1 MSYAGLFFGN
11 FDEEGQLES
20 AGFDEEI
27 RESLQKDVLNEIFSV
42 RSLGI
47 DDKEEEDAIKSE
59 VSTQTPVQTPGESSI
74 KPEEDAIDYS
84 DFNELADETMF
95 SEKYYQ
101 QGVNSV
107 INLKRSLSFP
117 PLQSNSLESIGKEN
131 LKQEDVQTEE
141 LHKATTSTTTI
152 PLQDFSIVD
161 NELQKVIR
169 RNNEEVK
176 PEINIKAL
184 YPAFEKDKILKFSEL
199 FATKLTQRKLHQL
212 NIHVEPQSEFD
223 FAKDERELFGSSKQ
237 YFISLDKK
245 SEELDLIEPVPSSPM
260 TQVSDGSMYG
270 SDFEAEAHHDKLD
283 VEKLSWKIPEK
294 NNAYYSIVMDTWEDK
309 ILWDSDD
316 EDQTSIDMDYVS
328 EPEGSSAIMAYR
340 NSELESGEW
349 INHILWDDYSG
360 PIPFARLTLD
370 MNDPNLLFDY
380 SALEPPK
387 PAAFDLPDIKGRK
400 MIRYNPKKPFGFSY
414 KPERRVYQRRLNFGR
429 MYIQHSLP
437 ALRLHSQYFKTKFT
451 KSDIRA
457 LHRPSIQFPLEQEIH
472 FSRMKR
478 IKKKKIKSR
487 EAMKKSKD
495 LTLKDK
501 SDFVLFEYSEE
512 YPPILSNIGM
522 GTLLLNFYRK
532 KDPIDSFVPKL
543 DIGDPVVLD
552 VIDESPFMNFGNVER
567 GQVIPALYNNLIRAP
582 LFRHDANDTDFLV
595 IRNTY
600 KGKSKYY
607 VREIKNL
614 FVVGQTFPMQEV
626 PSPPSRKAKTIANT
640 RIQVAAFRYMKK
652 NRYNLLIQDKLTK
665 KFPDYSLQ
673 TLRGRLKEFAEMA
686 RKKGN
691 FNNSPIWKL
700 KPSVRIP
707 TEEELRRMLT
717 PEMIC
722 LEESMMVGERHL
734 QDAGYKSIWTEDD
747 DKTKTTKKDEEDGVQ
762 DDSKL
767 AIEESKL
774 AIEQQLAPWITT
786 RNFLNATQTNAML
799 KLHGEGDPTGRGEGF
814 SFIRISMKDI
824 FLKAGESAQEKLAEI
839 ENRPKSGHKYNVVEQ
854 WKRYNQEI
862 YRIWNAQYASLS
874 KHVDLSAES
883 AKHADDT
890 GTYSNNQFMNDDDNQ
905 IDSDVDYQNMIDS
918 AMPDREESSSPL
930 PITPADYDDATSLDG
945 SISSRANYDC
955 GSHRNRALVI
965 NRLVRSSTGE
975 SIWTKTHVT
984 DPAVINAYI
993 NQRQIIEEQTTAAEL
1008 LEPTNDEERNKRL
1021 RKRIQDQLAKLR
1033 RNQERRQQR
1042 KAAREAA
1049 KAASTGDSTYG
1060 LSNKDKKTDTIRRCG
1075 NCGQTGHMKTNKK
1088 CPRYGMNAI
1097 DPMSPTLAGPSESVA
1112 DVKTERSRILIK
1124 SKAIEKPPE
1133 TTRIKITL
1141 PSNERKRPAPDL
1153 DSATDRKRPF
1163 IDVTSL
1169 ISNTIKTLWDTENAH
1184 HFHYP
1189 VTAEIAPDYS
1199 TIIKEPIALI
1209 QMQNKNSRGEYKT
1222 IGEFMQDMKLMV
1234 NNCQIYNGDASGYT
1248 IIAKNLYAKAEE
1260 LIREAGF

>member
-11 FDEEGQLES
+11 FDEEGQLEG
-20 AGFDEEI
+20 AGFDEEV
-27 RESLQKDVLNEIFSV
+27 RESLQRVAGETDVLNEIFSV

-59 VSTQTPVQTPGESSI
+59 VSTQTPVQTPGDSSI

-107 INLKRSLSFP
+107 INIKRSLSFP
-117 PLQSNSLESIGKEN
+117 PLQLHTTAPLQNLPIMDNESQKVV
-131 LKQEDVQTEE
+131 KQSTEE
-141 LHKATTSTTTI
+141 TKS
-152 PLQDFSIVD
+152 
-161 NELQKVIR
+161 
-169 RNNEEVK
+169 
-176 PEINIKAL
+176 EINIKTL
-184 YPAFEKDKILKFSEL
+184 YPAFEKDRILKFSEL

-212 NIHVEPQSEFD
+212 NIHAEPQSEFK
-223 FAKDERELFGSSKQ
+223 FAKDERELFESSKQ
-237 YFISLDKK
+237 FDASAEEKFEE
-245 SEELDLIEPVPSSPM
+245 SEDIIELVSSSPM
-260 TQVSDGSMYG
+260 TQISGGSMYG
-270 SDFEAEAHHDKLD
+270 SDFEAEVHNDKLFET
-283 VEKLSWKIPEK
+283 EKLSWKIPEK

-316 EDQTSIDMDYVS
+316 EDHASLDMDYIS
-328 EPEGSSAIMAYR
+328 ESEESNAIMAYR
-340 NSELESGEW
+340 NTELESGEW
-349 INHILWDDYSG
+349 INHILWDDYNG
-360 PIPFARLTLD
+360 PIPFAKLTLD

-387 PAAFDLPDIKGRK
+387 PMVFDLSGRK
-400 MIRYNPKKPFGFSY
+400 IIKYNPPKKPFGLPY
-414 KPERRVYQRRLNFGR
+414 KPERRVFQRRLNFGR

-437 ALRLHSQYFKTKFT
+437 ALQLHSQYFKTKFT

-472 FSRMKR
+472 FNKMKK
-478 IKKKKIKSR
+478 IKKKKLRNR
-487 EAMKKSKD
+487 EAMKKPKD

-501 SDFVLFEYSEE
+501 SDYVLFEYSEE

-532 KDPIDSFVPKL
+532 KDPKDSFLPKL
-543 DIGDPVVLD
+543 DIGGPVVLD

-567 GQVIPALYNNLIRAP
+567 GQIISALYNNLIRAP
-582 LFRHDANDTDFLV
+582 LFRHDVNDTDFLI
-595 IRNTY
+595 IRNTN
-600 KGKSKYY
+600 KGRSKYFI
-607 VREIKNL
+607 RELKNL

-652 NRYNLLIQDKLTK
+652 NRYNLLVQDKLTK

-700 KPSVRIP
+700 KPSVRLP
-707 TEEELRRMLT
+707 TEDELRRMLT

-734 QDAGYKSIWTEDD
+734 QDAGYKSMWTDEDD
-747 DKTKTTKKDEEDGVQ
+747 KSKAAKKDDDDSVQ
-762 DDSKL
+762 DDNKL

-824 FLKAGESAQEKLAEI
+824 FLKAGESAQDKLAEI
-839 ENRPKSGHKYNVVEQ
+839 ESKPKSGHKYNVVEQ

-874 KHVDLSAES
+874 KHRDPNMDSVKQEVSL
-883 AKHADDT
+883 DDA
-890 GTYSNNQFMNDDDNQ
+890 GTYSNNQFMKEDDNQ

-918 AMPDREESSSPL
+918 AMPDRDESISPL
-930 PITPADYDDATSLDG
+930 PNTPAEYDDVTSIDG
-945 SISSRANYDC
+945 SISSRANYDF

-975 SIWTKTHVT
+975 AIWTKTHVT

-1049 KAASTGDSTYG
+1049 KAVAADSTYG
-1060 LSNKDKKTDTIRRCG
+1060 LPIKDKKTDTIRRCG

-1097 DPMSPTLAGPSESVA
+1097 GENPMSPLAESSESA
-1112 DVKTERSRILIK
+1112 APTSDSPMIKMEGSKILIR
-1124 SKAIEKPPE
+1124 SKAIAEKPPE

-1141 PSNERKRPAPDL
+1141 PSKDEASKRKRKAPDL
-1153 DSATDRKRPF
+1153 DSSADRKRPF

-1169 ISNTIKTLWDTENAH
+1169 ISNVITTLWDTENAH

-1189 VTAEIAPDYS
+1189 VTAEIAPDY
-1199 TIIKEPIALI
+1199 TTVIKKPIALL
-1209 QMQNKNSRGEYKT
+1209 QMQNKHSRGEYKN
-1222 IGEFMQDMKLMV
+1222 IAEFMQDMKLMV
-1234 NNCQIYNGDASGYT
+1234 NNCRTYNGDSSGYT
-1248 IIAKNLYAKAEE
+1248 VIAKNLFAKAEE

>member
-1 MSYAGLFFGN
+1 SLLVDRLIDLSFEVFDRFKMSYAGLLFGN
-11 FDEEGQLES
+11 LDEEGQLEG

-27 RESLQKDVLNEIFSV
+27 RESLQKVAGETDVLNEIFSV

-47 DDKEEEDAIKSE
+47 DDKEEDDAIKSE
-59 VSTQTPVQTPGESSI
+59 ISTQTPVQTPGDSSI

-107 INLKRSLSFP
+107 INIKRSLSFP
-117 PLQSNSLESIGKEN
+117 PLQLHSLESTGKEN
-131 LKQEDVQTEE
+131 MKQDTLQTNDI
-141 LHKATTSTTTI
+141 HKNFSATA
-152 PLQDFSIVD
+152 PL
-161 NELQKVIR
+161 NESQKV
-169 RNNEEVK
+169 VK
-176 PEINIKAL
+176 QSDETKSEINIKTL
-184 YPAFEKDKILKFSEL
+184 YPAFEKDRILKFSEL

-212 NIHVEPQSEFD
+212 NIHAKPQEELK
-223 FAKDERELFGSSKQ
+223 FAKDERELFESSKQ
-237 YFISLDKK
+237 FDVSADEKFEE
-245 SEELDLIEPVPSSPM
+245 SEDIIEPVASSPI
-260 TQVSDGSMYG
+260 TQVSGGSMYG
-270 SDFEAEAHHDKLD
+270 SDFEAEVHHVMDKPFET
-283 VEKLSWKIPEK
+283 EKLSWKIPEK

-316 EDQTSIDMDYVS
+316 EDQASLDIDYIS
-328 EPEGSSAIMAYR
+328 ESEESNAIMAYR
-340 NSELESGEW
+340 NTELESGEW

-360 PIPFARLTLD
+360 PIPFAKLTLD

-380 SALEPPK
+380 SALDPPK
-387 PAAFDLPDIKGRK
+387 P
-400 MIRYNPKKPFGFSY
+400 MKPFGLPY

-437 ALRLHSQYFKTKFT
+437 ALQLHSQYFKTKFT

-457 LHRPSIQFPLEQEIH
+457 LHRPSIQFPLEQEIN
-472 FSRMKR
+472 FNKMKK
-478 IKKKKIKSR
+478 IKKKKLRSR
-487 EAMKKSKD
+487 EAMKKPKD

-501 SDFVLFEYSEE
+501 SDYVLFEYSEE

-522 GTLLLNFYRK
+522 G
-532 KDPIDSFVPKL
+532 
-543 DIGDPVVLD
+543 GPVVLD

-567 GQVIPALYNNLIRAP
+567 GQIISALYNNLIRAP
-582 LFRHDANDTDFLV
+582 LYRHDVNDTDFLI
-595 IRNTY
+595 IRNTN
-600 KGKSKYY
+600 KGKSKYFI
-607 VREIKNL
+607 RELKNL

-652 NRYNLLIQDKLTK
+652 NRYNLLVQDKLTK

-700 KPSVRIP
+700 KPSVRLP
-707 TEEELRRMLT
+707 TEDELRRMLT

-734 QDAGYKSIWTEDD
+734 QDAGYKSMWTEEDDKNKAAKKDD
-747 DKTKTTKKDEEDGVQ
+747 DDIVQ
-762 DDSKL
+762 DDNKL

-824 FLKAGESAQEKLAEI
+824 FLKAGESAQDKLAEI
-839 ENRPKSGHKYNVVEQ
+839 ESKPKSGHKYNVVEQ

-874 KHVDLSAES
+874 KHRDSNMDSVKQEVTL
-883 AKHADDT
+883 DDA
-890 GTYSNNQFMNDDDNQ
+890 GTYSNNQFMKEDDNQ
-905 IDSDVDYQNMIDS
+905 IDSDVEYQNMIDS
-918 AMPDREESSSPL
+918 AMPDRDESISPL
-930 PITPADYDDATSLDG
+930 PNTPAEYDDVTSIDG
-945 SISSRANYDC
+945 SISSRANYDF

-975 SIWTKTHVT
+975 AIWTKTHVT

-1049 KAASTGDSTYG
+1049 KVAAADSTYG
-1060 LSNKDKKTDTIRRCG
+1060 HPIKDKKTDTIRRCG

-1097 DPMSPTLAGPSESVA
+1097 GESPMSPLADPSESTA
-1112 DVKTERSRILIK
+1112 PTSDAPIIKMEGSKILIR
-1124 SKAIEKPPE
+1124 SKAIAEKPPE

-1141 PSNERKRPAPDL
+1141 PSNEEASKRKRKAPDL
-1153 DSATDRKRPF
+1153 DSSADRKRPF
-1163 IDVTSL
+1163 IDATSL
-1169 ISNTIKTLWDTENAH
+1169 II
-1184 HFHYP
+1184 
-1189 VTAEIAPDYS
+1189 TAEIAPDYN
-1199 TIIKEPIALI
+1199 TVIKKPIALL
-1209 QMQNKNSRGEYKT
+1209 QMQNKHSRGEYKN
-1222 IGEFMQDMKLMV
+1222 IAELMQDMKLMV
-1234 NNCQIYNGDASGYT
+1234 NNCRTYNGDSSGYT
-1248 IIAKNLYAKAEE
+1248 VIAKNLFAKAEE